1 MSLSIAQNAQ
11 FDLFVEFARQQMKAG
26 HTRAV
31 ARAGAATGA
40 TLDERAISAAAS
52 GDRAFAVVRS
62 GVSKTANDVARDLFR
77 KSVAEIFGGERK
89 IPDSVK
95 RAMMLKDY
103 GSGKPLTARRILAV
117 QEAIAEA
124 ESADPERAPG
134 KPRPVPGAAKRPRA

>member
-62 GVSKTANDVARDLFR
+62 GVSKTANDVVRDLFR

-89 IPDSVK
+89 IPDSAK
-95 RAMMLKDY
+95 RAMLLKDY

-124 ESADPERAPG
+124 ADAALEPD
-134 KPRPVPGAAKRPRA
+134 RPDPDPVAARSPRA

>member
-62 GVSKTANDVARDLFR
+62 GVDKTANDVARDLFR

-124 ESADPERAPG
+124 ADAALEPDRPDPDPDA
-134 KPRPVPGAAKRPRA
+134 PRPPRA

>member
-40 TLDERAISAAAS
+40 TLNERAISAAAS

-117 QEAIAEA
+117 QEAIQEA
-124 ESADPERAPG
+124 ADAARDPG
-134 KPRPVPGAAKRPRA
+134 KPQPVPGAARSPRA

>member
-40 TLDERAISAAAS
+40 TLNERAISAAAS

-124 ESADPERAPG
+124 ADAARDPG
-134 KPRPVPGAAKRPRA
+134 KPQSVPGAARSPRA

>member
-31 ARAGAATGA
+31 ARAGAATGS

-62 GVSKTANDVARDLFR
+62 GVDKTANDVARDLFR

-124 ESADPERAPG
+124 ADVAREPDRPNPDPVASRP
-134 KPRPVPGAAKRPRA
+134 PRS

>member
-40 TLDERAISAAAS
+40 TLNERAISAAAS

-62 GVSKTANDVARDLFR
+62 GVDKTANDVARDLFR

-117 QEAIAEA
+117 QEAIQEA
-124 ESADPERAPG
+124 ADAAGEPDRTDPDPVAS
-134 KPRPVPGAAKRPRA
+134 RPPRA

>member
-40 TLDERAISAAAS
+40 TLDERAISAATS

-62 GVSKTANDVARDLFR
+62 GVDKTANDVARDLFR

-124 ESADPERAPG
+124 ADAARKFDRPNPDPVASRP
-134 KPRPVPGAAKRPRA
+134 PRS

>member
-62 GVSKTANDVARDLFR
+62 GVDKTANDVARDLFR

-117 QEAIAEA
+117 QEAIQEA
-124 ESADPERAPG
+124 ADAAGEPDRTDPDPDA
-134 KPRPVPGAAKRPRA
+134 PRPPRA

>member
-40 TLDERAISAAAS
+40 TLNERAISAAAS

-117 QEAIAEA
+117 QEAI
-124 ESADPERAPG
+124 
-134 KPRPVPGAAKRPRA
+134 PGAARSPRA